1 MCAMYQKRRDVVM
14 HALAKIGI
22 EAAVPKATI
31 YVWAKVPDGFTSA
44 EFATHILQKANVV
57 VPPGS
62 AYGPDGEGFVR
73 ISLTTPDDRLSEAI
87 ARIEAS
93 L

>member
-1 MCAMYQKRRDVVM
+1 MG
-14 HALAKIGI
+14 ALHKIGI
-22 EAAVPKATI
+22 QAAKPKATI
-31 YVWAKVPDGFTSA
+31 YIWAKVPSGFTSVA
-44 EFATHILQKANVV
+44 FANHVLDKAGVV

-73 ISLTTPDDRLSEAI
+73 ISLTTPDDLLAEAV